1 MSYLYSIKF
10 TYTIIQEKRNYMNNF
25 DKFRNVCRPFRIVI
39 GLVLIAVGFFL
50 DNPWFYLGVIPLI
63 AGIADFCP
71 LCIITKKCTP
81 KTK

>member
-1 MSYLYSIKF
+1 
-10 TYTIIQEKRNYMNNF
+10 MNNF
-25 DKFRNVCRPFRIVI
+25 DKFRNFCRPFRIVI
-39 GLVLIAVGFFL
+39 GLVLIAVGFLL